1 MHVHCVFAHQLVIPS
16 DHARLALSNAVPPS
30 LPTTKF
36 FERAMLNGGNVELPE
51 LNC

>member
-1 MHVHCVFAHQLVIPS
+1 MHVHYVFAHQLVIPS
-16 DHARLALSNAVPPS
+16 GHARLALSNAVPPS